1 MPSSDLDSAIAWF
14 GRENDDEP
22 SVRTYF
28 DEAATAVT
36 HTLTRCGFRPD
47 EHRVNASDPLFVR
60 SLSSWTREA
69 QSFLEDPTQKKA
81 LVLVSVL
88 VDSRPVWGL
97 NPSR

>member
-36 HTLTRCGFRPD
+36 HTSRGVDFVPMNTGSTPRIRSSSDHCHRGRESSVVSRRPHPK
-47 EHRVNASDPLFVR
+47 ES
-60 SLSSWTREA
+60 
-69 QSFLEDPTQKKA
+69 